1 MRHIERVTLF
11 WVACLAQG
19 ATAPPIAVFLDFETQ
34 PSEISVSFMKE
45 EVSAILKPSGL
56 ALNWQSLAARAG
68 GQSFADLVVV
78 KFRGSCQVRDPM
90 MDSELSPAIV
100 GTALASTIVSEGR
113 VLPFSDVKCDEIRR
127 FLASNLAAIAPQK
140 QDAVYGKA
148 LGRVVAHELY
158 HIFAATEEH
167 SVEGVARA
175 SHSRRELTARRFR
188 FSPQETTLLHE
199 LKWRALLAGEAEAV
213 IWQAAKP

>member
-1 MRHIERVTLF
+1 MRRIERASLF
-11 WVACLAQG
+11 WVACFVQG
-19 ATAPPIAVFLDFETQ
+19 ATAPPIAVFLDFETE
-34 PSEISVSFMKE
+34 PSESSVSFMKE

-56 ALNWQSLAARAG
+56 ALNWKTLASRTSG
-68 GQSFADLVVV
+68 ESFADLVVV
-78 KFRGSCQVRDPM
+78 KFRGVCQVRNPL
-90 MDSELSPAIV
+90 MDSELSPAMS

-127 FLASNLAAIAPQK
+127 FLASNLALVAPQK
-140 QDAVYGKA
+140 QDSVYGKA

-167 SVEGVARA
+167 SAGGVARA

-213 IWQAAKP
+213 SWQAAKP